1 MHTSKLKATVIGGL
15 MIAAAG
21 CAGSGGTADAAK
33 GGGAAPA
40 NDPAVR
46 AAIDSMN
53 AQFSVAFKAG
63 DATKAASFYAEDA
76 VSMSPNSEPATG
88 HAAIEKG
95 YAEVFKALG
104 KVEDFTA
111 QSKDVA
117 AYADHIIDIGTYAMS
132 FTPAGAK
139 EAVKDHGS
147 FMNYW
152 RKQADGSWKIYR
164 DAIVS
169 ATPLPA
175 PAPPPSKK

>member
-1 MHTSKLKATVIGGL
+1 MHASTLKAAAIVGL
-15 MIAAAG
+15 MLTAAG
-21 CAGSGGTADAAK
+21 CAGSGASADAAK

-63 DATKAASFYAEDA
+63 DATKAASFYADDA

-104 KVEDFTA
+104 KVEEFTA
-111 QSKDVA
+111 KSNDVA
-117 AYADHIIDIGTYAMS
+117 AYGDHIIDIGTYSMS

-139 EAVKDHGS
+139 EPVKDHGG

-175 PAPPPSKK
+175 PAPPSKK